1 MASVNEQEQN
11 TLEGEETK
19 KENSTLIKESEQATM
34 SKTDSIEK

>member
-1 MASVNEQEQN
+1 MAGLNEQEQN
-11 TLEGEETK
+11 TLEGEDTK